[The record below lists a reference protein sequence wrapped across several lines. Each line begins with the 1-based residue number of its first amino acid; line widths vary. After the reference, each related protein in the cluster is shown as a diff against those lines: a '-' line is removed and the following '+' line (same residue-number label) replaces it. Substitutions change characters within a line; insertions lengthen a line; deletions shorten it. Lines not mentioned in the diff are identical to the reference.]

1 MSRPAAGSGSS
12 GSGATGPGSSGS
24 STSGELAGFLSHV
37 GIFSLLSNEETAL
50 VAGYLD
56 PVDLASGDV
65 LFREGDPGDD
75 LYIIRSGR
83 MRIGIRLPDGSE
95 HCIAELAAGDFLGE
109 MSIFDHAPRS
119 ATCRALEPTS
129 LLALSKSE
137 FSAIIAEQP
146 RIALK
151 LMYRMLNVATQ
162 RLRGTGQIA
171 ADMVLWGEG
180 AQKRAITD
188 ELTGAYNRRFLE
200 DSLDGYVAEAA
211 EKGRPLS
218 LVMVDLDHFRA
229 INERHGHEKADRV
242 IKAVVALFRELLGPS
257 AVVARYGGDEFV
269 LILPGLDARAAA
281 GSLARVCAAIA
292 GFDALAAAD
301 GTVERVTAS
310 MGVASFPADAPDV
323 AALRK
328 AADAA
333 LYRAKEEGRNRVVS
347 AGGGPAVL
355 PPGGPSEAGAKRP
368 PRSLKEKNDT
378 IANVIAAI
386 TGRHRF
392 LMLGHQS
399 PDDDCIASMVAF
411 SLVLRLFTRQA
422 AIYFAA
428 PPHEH
433 FQYLLNMCRFNGIR
447 ILMPGAPLPAGIEAV
462 VACDTPKPAMIEASD
477 EVRALVGK
485 SEVLRIEIDHHFG
498 ADSGYFGDPGYRL
511 VAEASSS
518 CELIGHLLMKLRN
531 RTDLLDRFQVADLFP
546 RNVVLAILTGII
558 GDSQMGRYLKTRR
571 ERRYYE
577 AFSARFNELL
587 RRTTVTKTNFFTMD
601 EVFSELQK
609 LSAAEEH
616 CYEALYGRRRIA
628 GSVGVVA
635 LSAADMEPLYA
646 ACDDETVVTTSRSV
660 ADQLAE
666 DSGRLGLVAYFDNPA
681 RSDLVQFRVRRS
693 SRYKDYDLRNL
704 LAVLG
709 ISNGGGHEGAIGFRV
724 PRDEIGDFD
733 AYLERLLAA
742 IEKALPR

>member
-1 MSRPAAGSGSS
+1 MKPPAPAPEVSGD
-12 GSGATGPGSSGS
+12 
-24 STSGELAGFLSHV
+24 LAGFLSRV
-37 GIFSLLSNEETAL
+37 GIFSLLSADDTAR

-56 PVDLASGDV
+56 PVELASGEV
-65 LFREGDPGDD
+65 LFREGDPGDN
-75 LYIIRSGR
+75 LYIIRAGKI
-83 MRIGIRLPDGSE
+83 RIGIRLPDGSE
-95 HCIAELAAGDFLGE
+95 HRIAELAAGDFFGE

-119 ATCRALEPTS
+119 ATCRALEAAS
-129 LLALSKSE
+129 LLALSKDE

-162 RLRGTGQIA
+162 RLRDTGQIA
-171 ADMVLWGEG
+171 SDMVLWGEG

-218 LVMVDLDHFRA
+218 LAMVDLDRFRE
-229 INERHGHEKADRV
+229 INERHGHEKADGI
-242 IKAVVALFRELLGPS
+242 IKDVVGLFRSLLGPS
-257 AVVARYGGDEFV
+257 AVIARYGGDEFV
-269 LILPGLDARAAA
+269 LILPGLDTGAAVRAL
-281 GSLARVCAAIA
+281 GRVCAAIA
-292 GFDALAAAD
+292 RFDALTAAD
-301 GTVERVTAS
+301 GTVTRVTAS

-323 AALRK
+323 AALRT

-333 LYRAKEEGRNRVVS
+333 LYRAKDEGRNRVVP
-347 AGGGPAVL
+347 AGGGPAVV
-355 PPGGPSEAGAKRP
+355 PGDEQADAGTKRP
-368 PRSLKEKNDT
+368 PRSIKEKNDT
-378 IANVIAAI
+378 IANIIAAI

-411 SLVLRLFTRQA
+411 ALVLRLFTRQA
-422 AIYFAA
+422 AIYFGAA
-428 PPHEH
+428 PHEH
-433 FQYLLNMCRFNGIR
+433 FHYLLDICRFNGIR
-447 ILMPGAPLPAGIEAV
+447 ILLPGAPLPAGIEAV

-477 EVRALVGK
+477 EVRAIVARPG
-485 SEVLRIEIDHHFG
+485 VLRVEIDHHFG
-498 ADSGYFGDPGYRL
+498 ADSGFFGDPGYRL

-518 CELIGHLLMKLRN
+518 CELIGHLLMKLRA
-531 RTDLLDRFQVADLFP
+531 RRDLLERFQVADLFP

-558 GDSQMGRYLKTRR
+558 GDSQMGKYLKTRR

-577 AFSARFNELL
+577 AFSAKFNEMLS
-587 RRTTVTKTNFFTMD
+587 RTTVKRTNFFTMD

-635 LSAADMEPLYA
+635 LSAADVEPLYA
-646 ACDDETVVTTSRSV
+646 ACDDETVVTTTRSV

-666 DSGRLGLVAYFDNPA
+666 DSGRLGLVAYHDNPA
-681 RSDLVQFRVRRS
+681 RSDLVQFRLRRS

-704 LAVLG
+704 LGLLG
-709 ISNGGGHEGAIGFRV
+709 IANGGGHEGAIAFRV
-724 PRDEIGDFD
+724 PRGEVGDFD
-733 AYLERLLAA
+733 AYVERLLGR
-742 IEKALPR
+742 IEEALPK

>member
-1 MSRPAAGSGSS
+1 MKAPTPAPAASGN
-12 GSGATGPGSSGS
+12 
-24 STSGELAGFLSHV
+24 LAGFLSRV
-37 GIFSLLSNEETAL
+37 GIFSLLDPEETAR

-56 PVDLASGDV
+56 PVELASGDV
-65 LFREGDPGDD
+65 LFREGDPGDN

-83 MRIGIRLPDGSE
+83 IRIGIRLPDGSE
-95 HCIAELAAGDFLGE
+95 HRLAELGAGDFLGE

-119 ATCRALEPTS
+119 ATCRALEATS
-129 LLALSKSE
+129 LLALSKDE

-162 RLRGTGQIA
+162 RLRDTGQIA
-171 ADMVLWGEG
+171 SDMVLWGEG

-218 LVMVDLDHFRA
+218 LAMVDLDYFRR
-229 INERHGHEKADRV
+229 INERHGHEKADGI
-242 IKAVVALFRELLGPS
+242 IKDVVGLYRSLLGPS
-257 AVVARYGGDEFV
+257 AVIARYGGDEFV
-269 LILPGLDARAAA
+269 LILPGLDTRAATVA
-281 GSLARVCAAIA
+281 LGRVSASIAA
-292 GFDALAAAD
+292 FDALTADD
-301 GTVERVTAS
+301 GTVTRVTAS

-323 AALRK
+323 AALRA

-333 LYRAKEEGRNRVVS
+333 LYRAKEEGRNRVVP
-347 AGGGPAVL
+347 AGGGPTVV
-355 PPGGPSEAGAKRP
+355 PGRAEAGDGAKRP
-368 PRSLKEKNDT
+368 PRTIKEKNDT

-386 TGRHRF
+386 TDRHRF

-399 PDDDCIASMVAF
+399 PDDDCIAAMVAF
-411 SLVLRLFTRQA
+411 ALVLRLFTRQA
-422 AIYFAA
+422 ALSFGA

-433 FQYLLNMCRFNGIR
+433 FHYLLDICRFNGIR
-447 ILMPGAPLPAGIEAV
+447 ILLPGVPLPASIDAV
-462 VACDTPKPAMIEASD
+462 IACDTPKPSMIEASD
-477 EVRALVGK
+477 EVRQLFARP
-485 SEVLRIEIDHHFG
+485 EVLRIEIDHHFG

-531 RTDLLDRFQVADLFP
+531 RKDLLERFQVTDLFP

-558 GDSQMGRYLKTRR
+558 GDSQMGKYLKTRR

-577 AFSARFNELL
+577 AFSAKFNEMLGS
-587 RRTTVTKTNFFTMD
+587 RTTKHTNFFTMD
-601 EVFSELQK
+601 EVFGELQK

-616 CYEALYGRRRIA
+616 CYETLYARRRSA
-628 GSVGVVA
+628 GSVAVVA
-635 LSAADMEPLYA
+635 LSAADVAPLYA
-646 ACDDETVVTTSRSV
+646 TCDDETVVTTTRSV

-666 DSGRLGLVAYFDNPA
+666 DSGRLGLVAYYDNAA
-681 RSDLVQFRVRRS
+681 RSDLVQFRLRRS
-693 SRYKDYDLRNL
+693 SRYKEYDLRNL
-704 LAVLG
+704 LGLLG
-709 ISNGGGHEGAIGFRV
+709 IANGGGHEGAIAFRV
-724 PRDEIGDFD
+724 PRGEVGDFE
-733 AYLERLLAA
+733 AYMEGLLAR
-742 IEKALPR
+742 IEEALPR